1 MYYVEFNAIYKKR
14 ISYNSQVFER
24 VRVSANLVEGGIEEG
39 IDREKWC
46 KWNMNEW

>member
-1 MYYVEFNAIYKKR
+1 MYYVEFNAIQNNKKLVYFSS
-14 ISYNSQVFER
+14 IWESAGER
-24 VRVSANLVEGGIEEG
+24 KLVEGAVEEE